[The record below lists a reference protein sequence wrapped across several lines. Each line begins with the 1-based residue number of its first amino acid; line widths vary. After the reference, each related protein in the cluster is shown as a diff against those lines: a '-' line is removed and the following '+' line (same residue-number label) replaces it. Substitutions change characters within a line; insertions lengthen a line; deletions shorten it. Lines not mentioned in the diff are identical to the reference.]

1 MKVLHLGSNEKQ
13 NSEKRFEQDWSKG
26 TRKWIVWKYCYK
38 NVKMLK
44 GNLIIWSKSDGT
56 LTNIEKVKK
65 HYKVNDFKFLNEEVE
80 EFLYMWIQNFVNV
93 RSSS

>member
-1 MKVLHLGSNEKQ
+1 
-13 NSEKRFEQDWSKG
+13 
-26 TRKWIVWKYCYK
+26 
-38 NVKMLK
+38 MLK

-56 LTNIEKVKK
+56 LINIEKVKK
-65 HYKVNDFKFLNEEVE
+65 QNFKYLNEEVE

>member
-1 MKVLHLGSNEKQ
+1 
-13 NSEKRFEQDWSKG
+13 
-26 TRKWIVWKYCYK
+26 
-38 NVKMLK
+38 MLK